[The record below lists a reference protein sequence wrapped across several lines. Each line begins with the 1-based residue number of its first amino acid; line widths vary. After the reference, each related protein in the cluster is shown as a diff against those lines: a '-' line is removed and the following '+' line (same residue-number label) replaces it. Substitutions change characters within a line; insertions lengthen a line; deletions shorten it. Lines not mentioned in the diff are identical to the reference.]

1 MSKYVRQVM
10 QPVKPLA
17 SRLGQLD
24 IELTERCNNDCIHC
38 YINRPANDAAARARE
53 MTTEEVKDILRQA
66 VDLGSLQ
73 VRLTGGEP
81 LLRPD
86 FEELYVFARHLG
98 LKVVLFTNA
107 RLITPR
113 LADLLVHLPPL
124 LVIEVTV
131 YGMHRESYE
140 AVTREPGSFAQF
152 RRGLNLLRENDV
164 PFVVKSALLPPN
176 RHEIDEFEAWART
189 IPWMS
194 EIPRY
199 CGFLDLRARRDDAG
213 KNRLIETLRMS
224 PQDGLAVLTRD
235 AANFRKGKAKFRV
248 EILGTGRRPTIRLRR
263 RVRHLRGC
271 IWARPT
277 LYGGPHPGVD
287 LRGRRGE
294 WPFVPA
300 RRPGPVLLPPRT
312 TRHQPRLPAA
322 LCRLFPQKLMRAVP
336 GQVMGG
342 AWYAR
347 YPGRVSVRRD
357 ARASTFPWLVGRKR
371 VRMGGAGLAGAN
383 KIVIRNRV
391 PSGSL
396 QYGRPTGKS
405 FIAMLPN
412 FQSPPPRPLSV

>member
-1 MSKYVRQVM
+1 M

-235 AANFRKGKAKFRV
+235 AANFRKGKAEFASKF
-248 EILGTGRRPTIRLRR
+248 LGPAGDRLFVCGAGCGICVDAYGRAQPCMGVRTPELTYEVVGANGHLSLRDALDRFSYLRELRATNPDYLRR
-263 RVRHLRGC
+263 CAVCFLKSLC
-271 IWARPT
+271 EQCPAKSWAAHGT
-277 LYGGPHPGVD
+277 LDTPVEYLCDVTHAQARFLGWLGENEYGW
-287 LRGRRGE
+287 E
-294 WPFVPA
+294 VPDW
-300 RRPGPVLLPPRT
+300 RE
-312 TRHQPRLPAA
+312 QI
-322 LCRLFPQKLMRAVP
+322 K
-336 GQVMGG
+336 
-342 AWYAR
+342 
-347 YPGRVSVRRD
+347 
-357 ARASTFPWLVGRKR
+357 
-371 VRMGGAGLAGAN
+371 
-383 KIVIRNRV
+383 
-391 PSGSL
+391 
-396 QYGRPTGKS
+396 
-405 FIAMLPN
+405 
-412 FQSPPPRPLSV
+412 